1 MASDNKQLSL
11 TERFTSYVVSAY
23 TDIAKG
29 VPVGEKERAL
39 IANYYIEI
47 DSALATSKQGYT
59 WKDINMMGL
68 SRSVSHLCKLGL
80 DMKLN
85 HVSFLPF
92 RNSKTGK
99 VEMTSCISAKGWEHI
114 VKSFSKE
121 PVKNV
126 IVELVYSTDTFRIT
140 KKDANHPYDNYVYEI
155 TNPFDRGAEIGGFAY
170 CEFENQ
176 ELNKLHVM
184 SMKEILA
191 LKPQRADDTFWGKN
205 SPNYHKMLEKTVA
218 KQLLKKIPLDPDK
231 INGIRE
237 SLKFMEAEDLRGAS
251 LSAQEEIREK
261 NGVGAYV
268 DFDTIVDAECEVV
281 EPVEDENEVVSEED
295 DILGMNQE
303 SLL

>member
-1 MASDNKQLSL
+1 MGENAQISL
-11 TERFTSYVVSAY
+11 TQRFTNYVVSAY

-140 KKDANHPYDNYVYEI
+140 KKDANHPYDNYVFEI
-155 TNPFDRGAEIGGFAY
+155 TNPFDRGTEIGGFAY

-205 SPNYHKMLEKTVA
+205 SPSYHKMLEKTVA
-218 KQLLKKIPLDPDK
+218 KQLLKKIHLDPDK
-231 INGIRE
+231 VNGFKDTFDY
-237 SLKFMEAEDLRGAS
+237 LQAEEIKGAS
-251 LSAQEEIREK
+251 LEAREIIQDRNS
-261 NGVGAYV
+261 NGPYI
-268 DFDTIVDAECEVV
+268 DFDTVVDAECEVV
-281 EPVEDENEVVSEED
+281 EPVEDENEVVSPED
-295 DILGMNQE
+295 DILGVGTQE